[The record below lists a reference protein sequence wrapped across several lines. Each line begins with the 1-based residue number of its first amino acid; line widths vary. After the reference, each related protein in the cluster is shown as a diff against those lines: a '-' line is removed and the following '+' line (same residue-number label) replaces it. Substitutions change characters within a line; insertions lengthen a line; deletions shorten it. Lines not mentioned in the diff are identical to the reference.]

1 LRKVAKQDQPV
12 SPSTLRPKSTQP
24 PPDEMMAY
32 WVSRKITGEFDTLHN
47 NVRSSI
53 KTDKNFQT
61 RYLNENTG
69 KADMNLEESKEI
81 FMNSCPFWTGIIK
94 NIINHH
100 GNGLSGEILNYLF

>member
-1 LRKVAKQDQPV
+1 MRKVAKQDQPV

-32 WVSRKITGEFDTLHN
+32 WVSRKITGEFDTWHN
-47 NVRSSI
+47 NVKSSI
-53 KTDKNFQT
+53 EGKKNFST
-61 RYLNENTG
+61 RHFNENTG